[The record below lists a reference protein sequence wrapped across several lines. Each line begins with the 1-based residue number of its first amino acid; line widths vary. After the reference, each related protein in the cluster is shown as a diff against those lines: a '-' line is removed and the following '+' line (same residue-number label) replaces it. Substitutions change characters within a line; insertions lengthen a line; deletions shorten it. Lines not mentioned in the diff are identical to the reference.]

1 MEFSQ
6 KLYQAAKPIINDI
19 YEDDFIQK
27 MLLGNIQ
34 ADAYVTIYKLMQL
47 I

>member
-6 KLYQAAKPIINDI
+6 ELYLAAKPIINDI

-27 MLLGNIQ
+27 MLSG
-34 ADAYVTIYKLMQL
+34 YRS
-47 I
+47 